1 MLFKTDSITILKSW
15 NPKFKDNNMESKNL
29 FENIFLAL
37 NTKTSHEKCALVQEI
52 WENFAHIN
60 TDYDSAI
67 LPLEIPTFA
76 NFCQIIPPRKVPQ
89 GKYLKTDLN
98 VAHLLHSI
106 AHIEFSA
113 IDLALDCAYR
123 FRGLPN
129 AYYKDWL
136 EVANEEVKHFLALEN
151 LLHNLGFKYGD
162 FGVHTLL
169 FDAMKNCNVL
179 LDRIALIPRGMEAV
193 GLDVNPFLCAK
204 VSSSTHKIKNSLLE
218 ALEMILHDEINHVS
232 KGNVWF
238 HYICDTKKIPQKVR
252 PSTYIE
258 ILKRYHFS
266 FPKANA
272 EFNTQARLQAG
283 FTQAELTL
291 LQNSSFSSKNPK

>member
-1 MLFKTDSITILKSW
+1 
-15 NPKFKDNNMESKNL
+15 MESKNL
-29 FENIFLAL
+29 FDNIFLAL
-37 NTKTSHEKCALVQEI
+37 NAKTAQEKCTLVQEI
-52 WENFAHIN
+52 WENFTHFN
-60 TDYDSAI
+60 LDYSATI
-67 LPLEIPTFA
+67 SLGIPTFA
-76 NFCQIIPPRKVPQ
+76 NFCQILPPKKVPQ

-98 VAHLLHSI
+98 AAHLLHSI

-123 FRGLPN
+123 FRGLPKE
-129 AYYKDWL
+129 YYKDWL
-136 EVANEEVKHFLALEN
+136 EVASEEVKHFLALEN
-151 LLHNLGFKYGD
+151 LLQTLGFKYGD
-162 FGVHTLL
+162 FGVHSLL
-169 FDAMKNCNVL
+169 FDAMKTCNVL

-204 VSSSTHKIKNSLLE
+204 VSSSTHKIKNVLLE
-218 ALEMILHDEINHVS
+218 VLEMILHDEISHVS

-238 HYICDTKKIPQKVR
+238 NYVCAIQKIPINAR

-272 EFNTQARLQAG
+272 ELNTHARLQAG
-283 FTQAELTL
+283 FTKEELAL
-291 LQNSSFSSKNPK
+291 LQNTSFASKNPK